1 MTVAISEIVRNGILF
16 DLKNW
21 HQPMSNLDNFDQIID
36 NLFNTLSERNIN
48 YLLVGGVAL
57 LSYVEG
63 RNTQDIDLI
72 LSRSELEALPEVAI
86 AEENKDFIRGR
97 FQQLIVDILLTQN
110 QLFAQISQQFATVR
124 QFGDLQIRCVDVEG
138 LVILKFYALPSLYR
152 QGKFDRVSI
161 YENDILLLLLNYDV
175 DLEQVFQVLS
185 NHLLPSDLEE
195 VKGIYADLEARLK
208 RFQIQ
213 QKRLESESEND

>member
-1 MTVAISEIVRNGILF
+1 MVADISEIVKNGILF

-21 HQPMSNLDNFDQIID
+21 DKGMSNTDQFIQFIE
-36 NLFNTLSERNIN
+36 NIFNTLAERNID

-72 LSRSELEALPEVAI
+72 LAKSDLATLPEITIV
-86 AEENKDFIRGR
+86 EENNDFIRGE
-97 FQQLIVDILLTQN
+97 FGGLTIDILLTQN
-110 QLFAQISQQFATVR
+110 RLFNKIIREFFTIR
-124 QFGDLQIRCVDVEG
+124 QFGTQSIRCVSVEG

-152 QGKFDRVSI
+152 QGKFERVSI
-161 YENDILLLLLNYDV
+161 YENDILLLLLNYSV
-175 DLEQVFQVLS
+175 NLEKVLQILS

-195 VKGIYADLEARLK
+195 LKEISTDIESRIK
-208 RFQIQ
+208 RFTA
-213 QKRLESESEND
+213 QKKKLE

>member
-1 MTVAISEIVRNGILF
+1 MTVAISEIIINGILF

-21 HQPMSNLDNFDQIID
+21 HQGMSNLENFEQIID

-97 FQQLIVDILLTQN
+97 FQQLIVDILLTHN
-110 QLFAQISQQFATVR
+110 QLFSQISQQFATVR
-124 QFGDLQIRCVDVEG
+124 QFGDRWIRCVDVEG

-195 VKGIYADLEARLK
+195 VKGICADLEARLK

-213 QKRLESESEND
+213 QQRLESESEND

>member
-21 HQPMSNLDNFDQIID
+21 HQGMSNLDNFEQIID

-86 AEENKDFIRGR
+86 AEENKDFIIN
-97 FQQLIVDILLTQN
+97 QLIQEEE
-110 QLFAQISQQFATVR
+110 QFAKT
-124 QFGDLQIRCVDVEG
+124 
-138 LVILKFYALPSLYR
+138 
-152 QGKFDRVSI
+152 
-161 YENDILLLLLNYDV
+161 
-175 DLEQVFQVLS
+175 LE
-185 NHLLPSDLEE
+185 
-195 VKGIYADLEARLK
+195 KGEK
-208 RFQIQ
+208 EF
-213 QKRLESESEND
+213 KMK

>member
-1 MTVAISEIVRNGILF
+1 MVVAISEIVKNGILF

-21 HQPMSNLDNFDQIID
+21 KKGMSNKDQFIQFIENIFDALTERKID
-36 NLFNTLSERNIN
+36 

-72 LSRSELEALPEVAI
+72 LAKSDLQALPEITIV
-86 AEENKDFIRGR
+86 EENNDFIRGE
-97 FQQLIVDILLTQN
+97 FGSLTIDILLTQN
-110 QLFAQISQQFATVR
+110 RLFNKIIQEFATIR
-124 QFGDLQIRCVDVEG
+124 QFGTKNIRCVSVEG

-152 QGKFDRVSI
+152 QGKFERVSI
-161 YENDILLLLLNYDV
+161 YENDILLLLLNYSV
-175 DLEQVFQVLS
+175 DLEKVLQILA

-195 VKGIYADLEARLK
+195 LKEIATDIESRIK
-208 RFQIQ
+208 RFAT
-213 QKRLESESEND
+213 QKQKLE

>member
-1 MTVAISEIVRNGILF
+1 MVAAIGEIVRNGIAF

-21 HQPMSNLDNFDQIID
+21 NKGMYSNDQFVQFIENVFD
-36 NLFNTLSERNIN
+36 TLTDRNID

-63 RNTQDIDLI
+63 RNTQEINLI
-72 LSRSELEALPEVAI
+72 LAKSDLKALPEITIV
-86 AEENKDFIRGR
+86 EENNDFIRGE
-97 FQQLIVDILLTQN
+97 FGNLTIDILLTQN
-110 QLFAQISQQFATVR
+110 KLFNKLIQEFATIR
-124 QFGDLQIRCVDVEG
+124 QFGTKNIRCVSVEG

-161 YENDILLLLLNYDV
+161 YENDILLLLLNYSV
-175 DLEQVFQVLS
+175 NLEKVLQILA

-195 VKGIYADLEARLK
+195 LKEISTDIESRIK
-208 RFQIQ
+208 RFTA
-213 QKRLESESEND
+213 QKKKLE

>member
-1 MTVAISEIVRNGILF
+1 MVAAISEIVKNGILF

-21 HQPMSNLDNFDQIID
+21 EKGMSNTDQFVQFIENVFD
-36 NLFNTLSERNIN
+36 TLTDRNID

-72 LSRSELEALPEVAI
+72 LAKSDLKALPEI
-86 AEENKDFIRGR
+86 TIIEDNNDFIRGE
-97 FQQLIVDILLTQN
+97 FGNLTIDILLTQN
-110 QLFAQISQQFATVR
+110 RLFNKIIQEFATIR
-124 QFGDLQIRCVDVEG
+124 QFGTKNVRCVSVEG

-161 YENDILLLLLNYDV
+161 YENDILLLLLNYSV
-175 DLEQVFQVLS
+175 DLEEVLQILY
-185 NHLLPSDLEE
+185 NYLLPSDLEE
-195 VKGIYADLEARLK
+195 LNEIATDTAVTSQL
-208 RFQIQ
+208 
-213 QKRLESESEND
+213 